1 MPEPT
6 FSDAGSNI
14 DRRIT
19 TRGSVDEKNTTI
31 KLRVILLIFL
41 YDANLQCVMMD
52 DELISHVVHIRS
64 LALYKTCRSY
74 YDPCSISTHEASP
87 LEV

>member
-31 KLRVILLIFL
+31 KLRVILLVFS
-41 YDANLQCVMMD
+41 YDANLRCAMMD
-52 DELISHVVHIRS
+52 DELISHIVHIRS
-64 LALYKTCRSY
+64 LA
-74 YDPCSISTHEASP
+74 
-87 LEV
+87 